1 MDPYLLALLL
11 IVLVGSITVYI
22 YYLRE
27 KKAELASIQRG
38 FCPKCH
44 QKSIELTD
52 KRSGGCGGPS
62 LLTFTCSACG
72 YANSFA
78 THDSGSCGSGGCT

>member
-1 MDPYLLALLL
+1 MDPYLLAFLVIIL
-11 IVLVGSITVYI
+11 IGSITVYI

-27 KKAELASIQRG
+27 KTAELASIQRG

-52 KRSGGCGGPS
+52 KHNGGCGAPS
-62 LLTFTCSACG
+62 LLTFTCSQCG
-72 YANSFA
+72 YSNSFA
-78 THDSGSCGSGGCT
+78 AHDSGSCGSDGCT